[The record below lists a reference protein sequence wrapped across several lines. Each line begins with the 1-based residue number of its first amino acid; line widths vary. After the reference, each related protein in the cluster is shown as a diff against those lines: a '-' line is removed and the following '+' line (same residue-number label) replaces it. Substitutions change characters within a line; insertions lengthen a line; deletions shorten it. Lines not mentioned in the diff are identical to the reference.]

1 MVNKKNKN
9 YYDIDQEQAVLLF
22 LKSKSNEE
30 RTKIYREHLQ
40 DPINKMIEIII
51 RRYKLERKSED
62 FPDIHADA
70 LSFLMT
76 KFDKFKPE
84 RNKKSYSYFGTICRN
99 YLKGELIKEYKKN
112 RLHTDIET
120 AESELLERADQ
131 KYRIDDDGFN
141 TSVFLEKLMDKLKEE
156 INSENLNDN
165 EFKVGHSLIKILEDW
180 EELFAD
186 ASNKS
191 HTKFNKNLILLY
203 IRNMTGLST
212 KEIRNSMKRFKTL
225 YFIFKNDFIE
235 E

>member
-1 MVNKKNKN
+1 
-9 YYDIDQEQAVLLF
+9 
-22 LKSKSNEE
+22 
-30 RTKIYREHLQ
+30 
-40 DPINKMIEIII
+40 
-51 RRYKLERKSED
+51 
-62 FPDIHADA
+62 
-70 LSFLMT
+70 
-76 KFDKFKPE
+76 
-84 RNKKSYSYFGTICRN
+84 
-99 YLKGELIKEYKKN
+99 
-112 RLHTDIET
+112 
-120 AESELLERADQ
+120 
-131 KYRIDDDGFN
+131 
-141 TSVFLEKLMDKLKEE
+141 MDKLKEE